1 MNRRTFLK
9 ALIGIP
15 ALLIAGKMPKMPK
28 VGREAVK
35 DIDYTGWKF
44 YGGYDVVGSEYGG
57 RTRQDVIAEAHR
69 KGEFIIKIHY
79 P

>member
-1 MNRRTFLK
+1 MRLAERQGDNMNRRTFLK

-15 ALLIAGKMPKMPK
+15 ALLIAGKMPK

-44 YGGYDVVGSEYGG
+44 YGGYDVDDDVMSLLGPIWVS
-57 RTRQDVIAEAHR
+57 RRLPNDQD
-69 KGEFIIKIHY
+69 
-79 P
+79 